1 MNRRPHAEWWRSDIV
16 VDSGYPT
23 TASTGAG
30 SKTEDSAVPFWALMA
45 FTFVLLIAPQTFFP
59 VLAPLR
65 LALLTAG
72 AAVVTH
78 VVNRFMYRQPVT
90 IRTREMWI
98 TACLLGWA
106 IVTTPLSYWP
116 GGSVSFLLGVY
127 FKTLVIFWLLGNTV
141 STLGRLRQ
149 AAWGLSLIGV
159 PLAATGVMNFLSGSF
174 VQAGGE
180 VRRIVG
186 YDAPLTENPNDLALM
201 LNLILPLSVALF
213 LMNRKPVLRGILLG
227 IIALD
232 VLAVIVTFSRAGF
245 LVLATTFVMYVWK
258 LRKLPER
265 SWAVAALVL
274 GLLCIP
280 LLPSSYMDR
289 LSTITDIKS
298 DPTGSAQAR
307 WSDTVSA
314 VSFVA
319 RNPIIGAGVGVNDL
333 ALNQERGPLWRVIHN
348 VYLEYAVELGIP
360 GLILFLLLLVACL
373 GSAAFV
379 QRRSAGVGTFRE
391 LFCIAEGIQISLIG
405 FAVAGLFHPGGY
417 NFYFYY
423 LAGLAVAARTVYE
436 AEAETLSCELGGPD
450 GEAEELVAPC
460 SSRGAAGW
468 KAEVPTAVSSPG
480 GAVRGDGSQT
490 GERWHA
496 DREPGLS
503 RSVEW

>member
-1 MNRRPHAEWWRSDIV
+1 MGRSTSLEWWRREPV
-16 VDSGYPT
+16 VAIPEP
-23 TASTGAG
+23 GAPG
-30 SKTEDSAVPFWALMA
+30 SSVPFWALMT
-45 FTFVLLIAPQTFFP
+45 FTSILLLAPQNFLP
-59 VLAPLR
+59 VLVPFR
-65 LALLTAG
+65 IALLA
-72 AAVVTH
+72 AAVGIILH
-78 VVNRFMYRQPVT
+78 LADRFLHGQPFM
-90 IRTREMWI
+90 IYTREVWI
-98 TACLLGWA
+98 TAGIVGWA
-106 IVTTPLSYWP
+106 ILTVPLSYWP
-116 GGSVSFLLGVY
+116 GGSVSFLLDFY
-127 FKTLVIFWLLGNTV
+127 FKTLAIFWLLINTV
-141 STLGRLRQ
+141 TTLSRLRQ
-149 AAWGLSLIGV
+149 VAWGLSLMGV

-227 IIALD
+227 IIALE
-232 VLAVIVTFSRAGF
+232 VMGVIVTFSRAGF
-245 LVLATTFVMYVWK
+245 LALATTFVMYVWK
-258 LRKLPER
+258 LRKRPER

-280 LLPSSYMDR
+280 LLPSSYIDR
-289 LSTITDIKS
+289 LSTITDITS
-298 DPTGSAQAR
+298 DPTGSSQAR

-319 RNPIIGAGVGVNDL
+319 RNPIIGAGVGVNGL

-373 GSAAFV
+373 ESAAFV

-391 LFCIAEGIQISLIG
+391 LFCVAEGIQISLIG

-417 NFYFYY
+417 HFYFYY

-468 KAEVPTAVSSPG
+468 KAEAPTAVSSPG

-490 GERWHA
+490 GARWHA
-496 DREPGLS
+496 DREPGRS
-503 RSVEW
+503 RSVGW